1 MPKRS
6 AGLIMYRIIDGT
18 LQVLLAHP
26 GGPRWKNKDIG
37 IWSIPKGELRPGEDP
52 LLTAIR
58 EFSEETGFT
67 PNEPYIY
74 LGNII
79 QKSGKIVDA
88 WAFEGDADTSKS
100 VSNTFKMEWP
110 PNSGIQQEFPEIDR
124 VEFFNIKDAL
134 LKINP
139 AQAPL
144 ILELE
149 KKLSD
154 RLKPASPQRDNKS

>member
-1 MPKRS
+1 MQKKS
-6 AGLIMYRIIDGT
+6 AGLVMYRIVNGE
-18 LQVLLAHP
+18 LEVLLAHP

-37 IWSIPKGELRPGEDP
+37 IWSIPKGELKPGEDK

-58 EFSEETGFT
+58 EFTEETGFT
-67 PNEPYIY
+67 PFEPYCY
-74 LGNII
+74 LGSIV

-88 WAFEGDADTSKS
+88 WAFEGNVDTSKS

-110 PNSGIQQEFPEIDR
+110 PHSGIRQEFPEIDR
-124 VEFFNIKDAL
+124 VEFFTVKEAL
-134 LKINP
+134 IKINP

-149 KKLSD
+149 KLLSD
-154 RLKPASPQRDNKS
+154 RLKNGSSNKEKN